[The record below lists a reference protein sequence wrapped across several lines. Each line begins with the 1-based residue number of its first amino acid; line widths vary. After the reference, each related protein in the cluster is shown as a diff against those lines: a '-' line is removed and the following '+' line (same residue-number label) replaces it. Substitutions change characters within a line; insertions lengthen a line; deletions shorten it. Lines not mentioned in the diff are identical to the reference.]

1 MNAEEK
7 EYNTFIA
14 EITEKALS
22 LQEKY
27 NKLSDNNKKRFLLYI
42 EPLVR
47 ASGTIGFMEQVNIL
61 FK

>member
-1 MNAEEK
+1 MNADEK
-7 EYNTFIA
+7 EYNAFIA